1 MTNAFPNTLVNIAVW
16 LVPVECLV
24 QQVEVQT
31 DLTSQE
37 PQMVRH
43 HPSKT
48 VEGGIHCIIQY
59 CSNHVPKKFDKAWE
73 MTLVIST
80 ICNKQWQNNKMQI

>member
-1 MTNAFPNTLVNIAVW
+1 MLSNPLHIKVNKIHKATQDCICQYMTNAFPNTLVNIAVW

-37 PQMVRH
+37 PQMV
-43 HPSKT
+43 
-48 VEGGIHCIIQY
+48 
-59 CSNHVPKKFDKAWE
+59 
-73 MTLVIST
+73 
-80 ICNKQWQNNKMQI
+80 